1 MSLFETAVGFKG
13 ERERPPPSPEP
24 LAAHSSQKRAPS
36 SALFYCPRAGH
47 EAMATASH
55 YRKLAEEC
63 FEWAH
68 DARDVTVR
76 QHYAKL
82 CQIWLECAAQAELR
96 SRVITSSKPK
106 TVQKVA

>member
-1 MSLFETAVGFKG
+1 
-13 ERERPPPSPEP
+13 
-24 LAAHSSQKRAPS
+24 
-36 SALFYCPRAGH
+36 
-47 EAMATASH
+47 MATASH

-82 CQIWLECAAQAELR
+82 CQIWLECAAQAELQWLNF
-96 SRVITSSKPK
+96 SP
-106 TVQKVA
+106 A